1 MVRAIPSPCPGP
13 HEHPHHP
20 SSDDRHA
27 GRHHSCDAARR
38 DRRIGNSPGAAGP
51 GRALRAILASTG
63 RVRCSPLRD
72 VAGARREVLTN
83 TVIDRQRL
91 AAWIQPRHLD
101 DQALEAYRSA
111 FTTHPARLVIIRDF
125 LAPDVADR
133 LGRFLANE
141 AEFKPEFG
149 LYSIEGAVKEEDWLR
164 ADDQDRFFRLGK
176 VVGTPPRFQTSP
188 NALTYLQFRMAFQRP
203 EFKAFFESISGMP
216 LGWSDDFGAHAMAA
230 GDFLRPHSDDNKD
243 RQLALVIY
251 LTPGWKRKF
260 GGVLRVVHH
269 DERFTDVEPE
279 YNSLIAFDVLAS
291 PAHLVLPIQP
301 GTAGSTRRLS
311 IGGWYHKLG

>member
-1 MVRAIPSPCPGP
+1 MDSTSAP
-13 HEHPHHP
+13 
-20 SSDDRHA
+20 
-27 GRHHSCDAARR
+27 RR
-38 DRRIGNSPGAAGP
+38 PGARGVPECVYITP
-51 GRALRAILASTG
+51 GAPRDHQGLSGTG
-63 RVRCSPLRD
+63 RRRPT
-72 VAGARREVLTN
+72 GAVSGERSRVQTRIW
-83 TVIDRQRL
+83 TVFDR
-91 AAWIQPRHLD
+91 
-101 DQALEAYRSA
+101 
-111 FTTHPARLVIIRDF
+111 
-125 LAPDVADR
+125 
-133 LGRFLANE
+133 
-141 AEFKPEFG
+141 
-149 LYSIEGAVKEEDWLR
+149 GAVKEEDWLR

-243 RQLALVIY
+243 RQLAMVIY
-251 LTPGWKRKF
+251 LHPGWKRKF